1 MNDKEFT
8 DILVSRE
15 DWSSFTIIENILG
28 MTWDE
33 INERLVNLCKS
44 GIIEM
49 DVHNYYDQVNVPDF
63 TVKSYPAR
71 KWEHRLIGQSIVFR
85 RIKKK

>member
-8 DILVSRE
+8 DILVSE
-15 DWSSFTIIENILG
+15 EEWSSFTIIENVLG

-33 INERLVNLCKS
+33 INERIVKLCKL

-49 DVHNYYDQVNVPDF
+49 DVHNYFDQVNVPDF
-63 TVKSYPAR
+63 TVKNYSAR

-85 RIKKK
+85 KL